1 MMNPQDPN
9 GRTTPKQK
17 AEDRALA
24 ENLLNELATPAR
36 KARRAQKKKHGRKSA
51 ARLKVKR

>member
-9 GRTTPKQK
+9 GWTTPKQK
-17 AEDRALA
+17 TEDRTFA
-24 ENLLNELATPAR
+24 ENLLNELETPAR
-36 KARRAQKKKHGRKSA
+36 KARRAQKKHGRKSA